1 MKLGIKEGLM
11 TDIKKLSVINELVNT
26 IFIDSKTED
35 VYITNCKKVKN
46 IEVTELVKVKP
57 SLKSK
62 KFIVKTK
69 DKSKIIIS
77 NEIKQ
82 KTINCDCLLSE
93 CVSSRIN
100 REFIESIENFNNLEK
115 ITYKFLNLNF
125 LERFLFRRTKIDF
138 IRKIIKTG
146 ENFKWCLVSKEAFD
160 IIKDSNYFKLSKSNS
175 NSYIRKVGN
184 LILDDLNIEVYLSDD
199 INKNNVYFGNKK
211 SVNLILKNQFD
222 IKKVKNSIDSTT
234 ISISIEYDI
243 ISSGRILLMK
253 I

>member
-26 IFIDSKTED
+26 IFIDSETD
-35 VYITNCKKVKN
+35 YVYITDYKKIKN
-46 IEVTELVKVKP
+46 VEKTELVKIKP

-62 KFIVKTK
+62 NFIVKTK

-82 KTINCDCLLSE
+82 KTINYDCLLSE
-93 CVSSRIN
+93 CVSYRIN
-100 REFIESIENFNNLEK
+100 REFIESIENYKDLDK
-115 ITYKFLNLNF
+115 IKYKFLNLNF
-125 LERFLFRRTKIDF
+125 LERFLFKRTKKEL

-146 ENFKWCLVSKEAFD
+146 QKFKWCLVSKEVFD
-160 IIKDSNYFKLSKSNS
+160 IIKDSNHFKLSKTES

-184 LILDDLNIEVYLSDD
+184 LILDDLNIEFYLSND
-199 INKNNVYFGNKK
+199 IGKNNVYFGNKK
-211 SVNLILKNQFD
+211 SVNLILKNEFD
-222 IKKVKNSIDSTT
+222 IKKVKSSIDSTT
-234 ISISIEYDI
+234 ISISIEYSI
-243 ISSGRILLMK
+243 IPSGNILLME